1 MKTAIIMS
9 SMPKIPLIVEVSWKT
24 TIPIKTAVNGSIA
37 PKIEVNVG
45 PICLIALTKAILEIA
60 VAGKAR
66 PRPYLSL
73 GFYPDAFCKAPADN
87 EKQCP

>member
-1 MKTAIIMS
+1 
-9 SMPKIPLIVEVSWKT
+9 MPKIPLIVEVSWKT

-60 VAGKAR
+60 VAGKDR
-66 PRPYLSL
+66 MYNKHLLYKKVLPNS
-73 GFYPDAFCKAPADN
+73 
-87 EKQCP
+87 